1 MPVIFQTNRLLVRPL
16 RPDDFEPFHEMQGN
30 FKVMQYTTG
39 RALTREENEAQFKG
53 VIGRYAGPGNDFW
66 VWAIAEQAN
75 GQFVGTCA
83 LIRNDKAEYE
93 IGYRF
98 LEKYWGRGY
107 GKEITRGL
115 IEYGLEQPGIEEL
128 VAYVNKDNIP
138 SVKIL
143 DATFRFE
150 KEFFNE
156 EEGCMDRYYKIS
168 K

>member
-1 MPVIFQTNRLLVRPL
+1 MQIIFGTKRLLVRPL
-16 RPDDFEPFHEMQGN
+16 HLNDFDPFHEMQGS

-39 RALTREENEAQFKG
+39 RALTREENKGQLNG
-53 VIGRYAGPGNDFW
+53 VIERYDQPGNEFW
-66 VWAIAEQAN
+66 VWAVEERS
-75 GQFVGTCA
+75 GGRFVGTCA
-83 LIRNDKAEYE
+83 LIKNDKGEYE

-98 LEKYWGRGY
+98 LEKYWGNGF

-115 IEYGLEQPGIEEL
+115 IEYGLAQPGIEEL
-128 VAYVNKDNIP
+128 VAYVNKENIP